1 MPDNSSPLSP
11 VHETLVKLFMGNGHD
26 ASPDSPSESLGAGE
40 VSIPAPP
47 LKPMDPADL
56 RMMLDDGPRAY
67 NDYDEA
73 EAFALIEELEAVVK
87 PDLAK
92 TDGRDLEINLIALN
106 EWFDER
112 EAEAHEAMNNDPN
125 LNPPT

>member
-67 NDYDEA
+67 NDFDEA

-87 PDLAK
+87 P
-92 TDGRDLEINLIALN
+92 RPRPALD

-112 EAEAHEAMNNDPN
+112 EAEAREAMDNDPN
-125 LNPPT
+125 LNPAT